1 MAEGSGGRQ
10 EKGRN
15 GGEKKTLCGR
25 WGGGEGWH
33 PAGGSAGCGSAAS
46 APLRRGS
53 PWMPLRRLRPAG
65 LPLGPEGSAAAPAGG
80 SARGELRGGAGGG
93 WQRLRPA
100 DPGSALG
107 ARSCRGDGGFLA
119 KCGVSGGWRGG
130 GREGKRS
137 VTATSVFAGVSDA
150 TRRSS
155 ASACSCRQPLGPGR
169 EGGWC
174 FASLETLSVEC
185 KRVLKP

>member
-1 MAEGSGGRQ
+1 MRRFGGL
-10 EKGRN
+10 E
-15 GGEKKTLCGR
+15 
-25 WGGGEGWH
+25 
-33 PAGGSAGCGSAAS
+33 
-46 APLRRGS
+46 
-53 PWMPLRRLRPAG
+53 
-65 LPLGPEGSAAAPAGG
+65 
-80 SARGELRGGAGGG
+80 
-93 WQRLRPA
+93 
-100 DPGSALG
+100 
-107 ARSCRGDGGFLA
+107 
-119 KCGVSGGWRGG
+119 GG